1 IYYVSIMILDEI
13 FGNRTA
19 SKILLHL
26 YHYNE
31 IHSAAI
37 AADYGAFKKA
47 PREKKS
53 LKVIA
58 FFD

>member
-1 IYYVSIMILDEI
+1 MILDEI